1 MFSPVTEQGKV
12 FFFQI
17 KRKEKVKYSTPLCIR
32 QSANFLI
39 WDRNNNPIHT
49 NALMKNVGHC
59 YEKT

>member
-32 QSANFLI
+32 QSAKLLNLRSQQQS
-39 WDRNNNPIHT
+39 DSHQCLN
-49 NALMKNVGHC
+49 
-59 YEKT
+59 EKCRPLL